1 MARIIDSRCVLA
13 VRDLQVSTRYYV
25 DVLGFTQDPVEAD
38 GWSFLSRDSFSVM
51 LGECPDEK
59 PASELGDHSYFVYLM
74 VDDVD
79 GFHREV
85 AETRRRD
92 QLGTHRQTL
101 GAPRVRPAHTRRT
114 PHHLRPADT
123 QDLTPVRGR
132 AKLGFRRGSSSRSP
146 DTPDVTGYIT
156 YRGF

>member
-13 VRDLQVSTRYYV
+13 VRDLQVSRRYYV
-25 DVLGFTQDPVEAD
+25 DVLGFTRDPVEAD

-79 GFHREV
+79 DFHREV
-85 AETRRRD
+85 AERGAMISSEPTDKPWGLREFGLRTPD
-92 QLGTHRQTL
+92 GHRITCGQ
-101 GAPRVRPAHTRRT
+101 PIRRT
-114 PHHLRPADT
+114 
-123 QDLTPVRGR
+123 
-132 AKLGFRRGSSSRSP
+132 
-146 DTPDVTGYIT
+146 
-156 YRGF
+156 